1 MDAKKFQRLVI
12 NDVWN
17 VPVSAPGLDSASI
30 GAQMAEDERLGRAA
44 DRKVL
49 EQRRLDNLARWR
61 QEVETG
67 KASGTVFLYPYDKP
81 LKFPERTAYDLP
93 GLPVRQQ
100 PQQRNRPAW
109 AAGRVY

>member
-17 VPVSAPGLDSASI
+17 VPVYAPGLDAASI
-30 GAQMAEDERLGRAA
+30 GAQMAEDERLDKAE

-49 EQRRLDNLARWR
+49 DQRRLDNLARWR
-61 QEVETG
+61 ADVEAG
-67 KASGTVFLYPYDKP
+67 KAGGTVFLYPYDKP
-81 LKFPERTAYDLP
+81 LKFPELTAYELP
-93 GLPVRQQ
+93 GPPIRQQ